1 MASVDVKGVS
11 KNYGNIAALK
21 NINLSLD
28 TNGCIG
34 ILGPNGAGKTTL
46 MKLITNI
53 IKPSTGEILVN
64 GTNVSN
70 DPSAALR
77 TVGSIIEQPEF
88 YTYLTAYETMMFVC
102 RIKGGAKEYCVS
114 EIERVSEITEV
125 NGFLNRKTGTYS
137 RGMKQR
143 LALAVALINNPD
155 VIVLDEPTFG
165 LDPKGMSDIRNAL
178 NRIREQRN
186 SIIILSTHLI
196 SEVKELCDRV
206 IIMDE
211 GSIVYDSD
219 TDSVEKSLRVRFY
232 EVPADGLNS
241 IANEPVIEDGGKTAI
256 FRVRKEV
263 PNYMIIGDLMSRG
276 AKIRD
281 VEEASGI
288 EEKYL
293 KIVGRGKD

>member
-211 GSIVYDSD
+211 GSIVYDSE

>member
-28 TNGCIG
+28 NNGCIG

-211 GSIVYDSD
+211 GSIVYDSE

>member
-1 MASVDVKGVS
+1 
-11 KNYGNIAALK
+11 
-21 NINLSLD
+21 
-28 TNGCIG
+28 
-34 ILGPNGAGKTTL
+34 
-46 MKLITNI
+46 
-53 IKPSTGEILVN
+53 
-64 GTNVSN
+64 
-70 DPSAALR
+70 
-77 TVGSIIEQPEF
+77 
-88 YTYLTAYETMMFVC
+88 
-102 RIKGGAKEYCVS
+102 
-114 EIERVSEITEV
+114 
-125 NGFLNRKTGTYS
+125 
-137 RGMKQR
+137 
-143 LALAVALINNPD
+143 
-155 VIVLDEPTFG
+155 
-165 LDPKGMSDIRNAL
+165 MSDIRNAL

-211 GSIVYDSD
+211 GSIVYDSE

>member
-11 KNYGNIAALK
+11 KNYGNITALK
-21 NINLSLD
+21 NVSLSLD

-70 DPSAALR
+70 DPSVALR

-102 RIKGGAKEYCVS
+102 RIKGGTKEYCMS
-114 EIERVSEITEV
+114 EIDRVSELTEV
-125 NGFLNRKTGTYS
+125 NGFINRKTGTYS

-143 LALAVALINNPD
+143 LALAVALINDPD

-178 NRIREQRN
+178 NRIRDQRN

-211 GSIVYDSD
+211 GSIVYDSE
-219 TDSVEKSLRVRFY
+219 TDSVDKTLRVRFY
-232 EVPADGLNS
+232 EVPEDGLNS

-256 FRVRKEV
+256 FRVGKEV
-263 PNYMIIGDLMSRG
+263 PNYIIIRDLMSRG

-281 VEEASGI
+281 IEESSGI

-293 KIVGRGKD
+293 SMVGRGKA

>member
-165 LDPKGMSDIRNAL
+165 LDPKGMSEIRNAL

-211 GSIVYDSD
+211 GSIVYDSEV
-219 TDSVEKSLRVRFY
+219 DSVDKSLRVRFY

-293 KIVGRGKD
+293 KIIGRGKD

>member
-28 TNGCIG
+28 NNGCIG

-263 PNYMIIGDLMSRG
+263 PNYMIIRDLMSRG